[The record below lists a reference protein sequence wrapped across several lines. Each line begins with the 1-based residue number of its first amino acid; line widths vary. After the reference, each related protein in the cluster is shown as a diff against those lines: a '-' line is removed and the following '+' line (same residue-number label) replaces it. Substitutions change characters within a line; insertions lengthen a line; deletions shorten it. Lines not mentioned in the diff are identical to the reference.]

1 VKTKPATLP
10 PPPLPELPPL
20 PDGVTAATFGPWQ
33 QEYEDDAQE
42 DTYRLG
48 WYVYLV
54 VGPIPWQ
61 GRDDSHLWPDLE
73 AWARSVP
80 GWGVSDLGSGGVG
93 GDGYPTQ
100 FLLAQLWHGRP
111 SKPIAADA

>member
-1 VKTKPATLP
+1 MTKTA
-10 PPPLPELPPL
+10 PPLPELPPL

-33 QEYEDDAQE
+33 EEYEDGE
-42 DTYRLG
+42 KTYKVG

-61 GRDDSHLWPDLE
+61 ARDGDHLWPDLQ
-73 AWARSVP
+73 AWVRSVP
-80 GWGVSDLGSGGVG
+80 GWGLIDLGAGNVG
-93 GDGYPTQ
+93 GMYPTS

-111 SKPIAADA
+111 SKPIADDD